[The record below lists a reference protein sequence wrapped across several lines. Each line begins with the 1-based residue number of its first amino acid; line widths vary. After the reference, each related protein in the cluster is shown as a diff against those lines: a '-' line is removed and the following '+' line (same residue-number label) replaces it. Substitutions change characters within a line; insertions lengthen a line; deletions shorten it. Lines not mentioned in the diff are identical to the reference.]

1 MTTAMPELDQQI
13 AENVDQKPATPWKVI
28 LWNDDVN
35 DVEYVTMVLQKV
47 LKKDKSACEALMLQ
61 AHVHGKALV
70 FSGTQEEAHTEGNP
84 ARVRQPVATL
94 EKE

>member
-70 FSGTQEEAHTEGNP
+70 FSGTQEEATQKATQLGS
-84 ARVRQPVATL
+84 ASLWATL